1 MAKKSAP
8 RHGSMQFWPRKR
20 AKRHFARVRSF
31 VKSSE
36 VKPAGFAGYKI
47 GMTHI
52 TVVDNRKNSLT
63 KGEEL
68 TFPVTLVEVPN
79 LFVYGFRL
87 YKDSDDGL
95 KIVFEKVVK
104 APKNLLKRGPFS
116 KKDSDKNVDDF
127 KDNADVVRLLV
138 STMPEKTNIGKKTA
152 EVFELEVSGDFSEA
166 LNYALEKLG
175 KEISIDEVFKELDL
189 LDVHSVTKG
198 KGFQGPVKRF
208 GVTLRSHKSEKVR
221 RGPGSLGAWLA
232 SVRQYRV
239 AHAGQMGYH
248 QRVDYN
254 KQIIAFLEPE
264 QLQIKGGILHYG
276 FPKSKVMLL
285 KGSVPGPKKR
295 LLRFT
300 LQSRPAKKI
309 FVQKPEIVEVSL
321 KSQQ

>member
-1 MAKKSAP
+1 MAKKSSP

-31 VKSSE
+31 VKNDE

-52 TVVDNRKNSLT
+52 TVIDNRKNSLT

-79 LFVYGFRL
+79 LFVYGVRL
-87 YKDSDDGL
+87 YKENDDGL
-95 KIVFEKVVK
+95 RIVSEKTVK
-104 APKNLLKRGPFS
+104 APKNLLRRGPYA
-116 KKDSDKNVDDF
+116 KKENNDELN
-127 KDNADVVRLLV
+127 KDADIVRLLV
-138 STMPEKTNIGKKTA
+138 STQPEKTNSGKKTA
-152 EVFELEVSGDFSEA
+152 EVFEIEMSGSFEYA

-175 KEISIDEVFKELDL
+175 KEISVDEVFKELDL
-189 LDVHSVTKG
+189 IDVHAVTKG
-198 KGFQGPVKRF
+198 KGYQGPVKRF

-232 SVRQYRV
+232 SVRQFRV

-254 KQIIAFLEPE
+254 KQIITFLQPE
-264 QLQIKGGILHYG
+264 DLQVKGGILHYG

-285 KGSVPGPKKR
+285 KGSVPGTKKR

-300 LQSRPAKKI
+300 LQSRPAKKT
-309 FVQKPEIVEVSL
+309 FTQPVEIVNVSL

>member
-20 AKRHFARVRSF
+20 SKRHFARVRSF
-31 VKSSE
+31 VKSDE

-68 TFPVTLVEVPN
+68 TFPVTLVEIPN
-79 LFVYGFRL
+79 LFVYGVRL
-87 YKDSDDGL
+87 YKQTDDGL
-95 KIVFEKVVK
+95 KIVSERVVK

-116 KKDSDKNVDDF
+116 KKLSE
-127 KDNADVVRLLV
+127 KDLEEDADVVRLLV

-152 EVFELEVSGDFSEA
+152 EVFELEMSGSFDEA
-166 LNYALEKLG
+166 LKYALEKLG
-175 KEISIDEVFKELDL
+175 KEIAVDEVFKELDL
-189 LDVHSVTKG
+189 VDVHSVTKG

-232 SVRQYRV
+232 SVRQFRV

-254 KQIIAFLEPE
+254 KQIVAFLEPE
-264 QLQIKGGILHYG
+264 KVQVKGGILHYG

-285 KGSVPGPKKR
+285 KGSIPGSKKR

-300 LQSRPAKKI
+300 LQLRPARKV
-309 FVQKPEIVEVSL
+309 FTQPVEIVEVSL

>member
-31 VKSSE
+31 VKTDE

-79 LFVYGFRL
+79 LFVYGVRL
-87 YKDSDDGL
+87 YKETDDGL
-95 KIVFEKVVK
+95 KIVSEKVTK
-104 APKNLLKRGPFS
+104 APKNLLRRGPFS
-116 KKDSDKNVDDF
+116 KKASDVEFNED
-127 KDNADVVRLLV
+127 ADIVRLLV

-152 EVFELEVSGDFSEA
+152 EVFELEVSGKFDEA
-166 LNYALEKLG
+166 LKYALEKLG
-175 KEISIDEVFKELDL
+175 KEISVDEVFKELDV
-189 LDVHSVTKG
+189 LDVHSVTRG

-232 SVRQYRV
+232 SVRQFRV

-285 KGSVPGPKKR
+285 KGSVPGSKKR

-300 LQSRPAKKI
+300 LQSRPVKKT